1 VRLTAF
7 WSRMNQHFGEGYAE
21 SVARDQVIAELG
33 SRTIDQAFGDGVDT
47 RTVWKAVCSA
57 FDVPE
62 RLR

>member
-1 VRLTAF
+1 
-7 WSRMNQHFGEGYAE
+7 MNQHFGEGYAE

-57 FDVPE
+57 FDVPD

>member
-1 VRLTAF
+1 
-7 WSRMNQHFGEGYAE
+7 MNQHFGEGYAE

-33 SRTIDQAFGDGVDT
+33 SRTIDQAFREGMDT

-57 FDVPE
+57 FDVPD